1 MLNRLT
7 VMGLGGYPSALSKE
21 ETIFVFEN
29 EINIQIYSGF
39 LILTSLS
46 WLQIDYSVII
56 HFM

>member
-1 MLNRLT
+1 
-7 VMGLGGYPSALSKE
+7 MGWGDILVHFLKK

-46 WLQIDYSVII
+46 WLQIAYSVII
-56 HFM
+56 HVM